1 MQRLLLL
8 ALVFG
13 VFGVLGLPACGENTP
28 SSGNNDALSDTAAA
42 DVGAQTDSATAGD
55 ATVDPG
61 GSKDITVEPV
71 FVLGTN
77 ITGKSTPDTFSPIA
91 ADSELNVELGPQG
104 LWMVVLAFK
113 TRGTLEPPLLLSGRV
128 VIGGKSLGEL
138 KLGKQKLVLGGDG
151 FDYYYNFFL
160 VVAPEGVANKKA
172 IIEFVAEDAGGKK
185 VDLKHPVVLIGGK

>member
-8 ALVFG
+8 SLISGAFALPG
-13 VFGVLGLPACGENTP
+13 CGENT
-28 SSGNNDALSDTAAA
+28 SSGGNKGALSDAAAA

-55 ATVDPG
+55 ATVDQG
-61 GSKDITVEPV
+61 GSQDITVEPV

-160 VVAPEGVANKKA
+160 VVAPEGVANKRLSSSLSPKMGA
-172 IIEFVAEDAGGKK
+172 ARRSISSTR
-185 VDLKHPVVLIGGK
+185 LC